1 MLSRHGFNI
10 QTLWLRP
17 QHSKMIYPLLR
28 KLLFRLDAEAAH
40 HFTAL
45 QMEHLQQI
53 PIVLRAIERYCR
65 PPASAARTLLGLQFP
80 SPIGIAGGFDKNG
93 TMMTFLAALGFGFIE
108 VGTVTL
114 QPQPG
119 NPKPRLFRY
128 PQHKALINRL
138 GFNNDGADVVAERLR
153 NWERTVPLFVNV
165 GKNRDVP
172 LEGATEA
179 YVECYRRLAPY
190 ADAAVLNLSSPN
202 TPGLRDLQ
210 RPEHLEELLTAV
222 RSVRIGPVLIKI
234 APDLDEVQVREIS
247 EVCVRLA
254 DGMICTN
261 TTLDRLP
268 GMNEAG
274 GLSGKPLLPKS
285 TSVLAAVR
293 QCAGPGYP
301 LIGVGGVFTPEDV
314 RAKIAAGADLVQ
326 IYTSFVYE
334 GPGLAR
340 RLTGAVSA

>member
-1 MLSRHGFNI
+1 
-10 QTLWLRP
+10 
-17 QHSKMIYPLLR
+17 
-28 KLLFRLDAEAAH
+28 
-40 HFTAL
+40 
-45 QMEHLQQI
+45 MEQLQQI
-53 PIVLRAIERYCR
+53 PIVLRAIERLCR
-65 PPASAARTLLGLQFP
+65 PPVGAARTILGMQFR

-93 TMMTFLAALGFGFIE
+93 TMMPFLAALGFGFIE

-114 QPQPG
+114 RPQPG

-138 GFNNDGADVVAERLR
+138 GFNNEGADAVALRLQR
-153 NWERTVPLFVNV
+153 WERIVPTFVNV
-165 GKNRDVP
+165 GKNRDVR

-179 YVECYRRLAPY
+179 YVECYRRVAPH

-210 RPEHLEELLTAV
+210 RPEHLEELLNAV
-222 RSVRIGPVLIKI
+222 RSVRSGPIFVKI
-234 APDLDEVQVREIS
+234 APDLDDVQIGEIAD
-247 EVCVRLA
+247 VCARLA

-274 GLSGKPLLPKS
+274 GLSGKPLQPKS
-285 TSVLAAVR
+285 TSVLERVR
-293 QCAGPGYP
+293 ARVGTGYP
-301 LIGVGGVFTPEDV
+301 LIGVGGVFTAEDA

-326 IYTSFVYE
+326 VYTGFVYE
-334 GPGLAR
+334 GPGLAK
-340 RLTGAVSA
+340 RLAKGLTTK